1 MFPMAR
7 RLPFALLACLCACT
21 GGMGHRS
28 MASLLGE
35 MPLPAGTTRVRVEIE
50 NGSLDV
56 RVGDAGKIGFR
67 GQVRRAA
74 DTPEQLAAFEAQGAE
89 LRGASDPASPS
100 TFVVKGP
107 SRPQGQLIGVLAVE
121 AILTIP
127 DGIEVTLAVSGSG
140 NLAVE
145 KRSAALDL
153 QCGRGDVRCKHT
165 AGLAKVR
172 TGRGNVILDDHS
184 GDVDVD
190 IGVGDMQIFVR
201 EPQKKVLLAT
211 GMGNVQCILPPDSQF
226 RVDAR
231 TQTGKLANGFGL
243 PIEKDGYRAWTVG
256 QRGDGRTEVAMRS
269 GKGHLSLSHKQFEL
283 PR

>member
-1 MFPMAR
+1 
-7 RLPFALLACLCACT
+7 
-21 GGMGHRS
+21 MGHRS
-28 MASLLGE
+28 LVSLLGE
-35 MPLPAGTTRVRVEIE
+35 MPLPPVTTQVRVEIE
-50 NGSLDV
+50 NGSLEV
-56 RVGDAGKIGFR
+56 RTGEAGKLGFR

-74 DTPEQLAAFEAQGAE
+74 DTPEQLLAFEAQGAE
-89 LRGASDPASPS
+89 LRGASDPAAPT

-107 SRPQGQLIGVLAVE
+107 SRPAGEAIGVLAVE

-127 DGIEVTLAVSGSG
+127 DGIAVTLLVTGSG

-145 KRSAALDL
+145 GRSAALDL
-153 QCGRGDVRCKHT
+153 RCGRGDVRCKRT
-165 AGLAKVR
+165 VGPAKVR

-190 IGVGDMQIFVR
+190 VGVGDMQVFVR
-201 EPQKKVLLAT
+201 EPQKQILLAT
-211 GMGNVQCILPPDSQF
+211 GMGNVQCIIPPDSQF

-256 QRGDGRTEVAMRS
+256 QRGDGRTELAMRS
-269 GKGHLSLSHKQFEL
+269 GKGHLSLSHKQFEM

>member
-1 MFPMAR
+1 MAR
-7 RLPFALLACLCACT
+7 HLPSALLACVCFCACT

-28 MASLLGE
+28 VAALSGELL
-35 MPLPAGTTRVRVEIE
+35 LPAGTTRVRVEID

-56 RVGDAGKIGFR
+56 RVGTAGKIGFR

-74 DTPEQLAAFEAQGAE
+74 DSAEQLAAFEARGAE
-89 LRGASDPASPS
+89 LRGASDEKSAS
-100 TFVVKGP
+100 TFVVQGP
-107 SRPQGQLIGVLAVE
+107 SRPEGQLLGVLAVE
-121 AILTIP
+121 AVLSIP

-145 KRSAALDL
+145 ARSAALDL
-153 QCGRGDVRCKHT
+153 HCGRGDVRCKST
-165 AGLAKVR
+165 VGLAKIH
-172 TGRGNVILDDHS
+172 TGRGNVILDDHA

-190 IGVGDMQIFVR
+190 IGVGDMQVFVR
-201 EPQKKVLLAT
+201 QPNKKILLAT
-211 GMGNVQCILPPDSQF
+211 GMGNVQCIIPPESQF

-243 PIEKDGYRAWTVG
+243 PIEKEGYRAWTVG
-256 QRGDGRTEVAMRS
+256 QRGDGRTELAMRS
-269 GKGHLSLSHKQFEL
+269 GKGHLSLSHKQFEI